1 MRRRLEAIRGR
12 GGRVVVV
19 DPRRTETAEAA
30 DEHVAIRPVGDAL
43 LLAAL
48 LHVIFAE
55 GWVRFGRLEGHVK
68 NVDRLAAFVGELS
81 PERVA
86 EKTGVAPETTR
97 RLAADF
103 AHARRAACYG
113 RVGICTQRYGTLA
126 SWLLQALNL
135 TTGRVDEIGG
145 TMLPTPA
152 VDAVG
157 MLSVPC
163 GDGRNPSPSGE
174 ERGVVVWS
182 RAAVSPWS
190 AHENGPQSPP
200 GLDPEIP
207 EARVGWRGGSSCA
220 RSDPPDSDGARVGD
234 SVGKGG
240 TRPRPRVCVVSP
252 ESGREHDR
260 PMAEGRQLAGAPSGV
275 SALEESFLGKTFL
288 GSRLFGRLV
297 WNDHGRDDS
306 RVHPG
311 SRRRADPR
319 RQSIS
324 N

>member
-1 MRRRLEAIRGR
+1 MTHGLTFARALRTKNVYSASSADQLPQMLAAFRMFGHLALIPVPDVDRTDFFIIFGANPLVSNGSLMSAPDMRRRLEAIRGR

-19 DPRRTETAEAA
+19 DPRRAETAEAA

-55 GWVRFGRLEGHVK
+55 GWVRFGPLEGHVK

-157 MLSVPC
+157 MLSRLGLRGTDLAPTRPVANQGSANAIRIVVEVGQRASFRTDVPSAERVVFVAADRSDALAVDLDQNAAC
-163 GDGRNPSPSGE
+163 GFAQRTGRN
-174 ERGVVVWS
+174 RGHRDS
-182 RAAVSPWS
+182 T
-190 AHENGPQSPP
+190 QSP
-200 GLDPEIP
+200 
-207 EARVGWRGGSSCA
+207 
-220 RSDPPDSDGARVGD
+220 
-234 SVGKGG
+234 
-240 TRPRPRVCVVSP
+240 
-252 ESGREHDR
+252 
-260 PMAEGRQLAGAPSGV
+260 
-275 SALEESFLGKTFL
+275 
-288 GSRLFGRLV
+288 
-297 WNDHGRDDS
+297 
-306 RVHPG
+306 
-311 SRRRADPR
+311 
-319 RQSIS
+319 
-324 N
+324 